1 MELWWS
7 ISIGAFFYYKG
18 TKVGPRKRIIG
29 GKSLSYSMACFQNP
43 YLNTNQIARTRQNK
57 MLKKMINCHNTP
69 VEAYATQSSGDEDV
83 PAALADETKIMFAYH
98 PHGVYAFGL
107 FSLVFGMSSGFQD
120 LFLHSKGVLVGVANV
135 FRIYPYSALFCLLF
149 LSRQQSL
156 NKACET
162 DLDIVVVPGV

>member
-1 MELWWS
+1 
-7 ISIGAFFYYKG
+7 
-18 TKVGPRKRIIG
+18 
-29 GKSLSYSMACFQNP
+29 MARFQNP
-43 YLNTNQIARTRQNK
+43 YLNTFRKLHVPDKNK

-120 LFLHSKGVLVGVANV
+120 CSHIRKVLVGVAN
-135 FRIYPYSALFCLLF
+135 ALLHIPVLGTFFAYFGFVLPAKKLE
-149 LSRQQSL
+149 Q
-156 NKACET
+156 
-162 DLDIVVVPGV
+162 GV